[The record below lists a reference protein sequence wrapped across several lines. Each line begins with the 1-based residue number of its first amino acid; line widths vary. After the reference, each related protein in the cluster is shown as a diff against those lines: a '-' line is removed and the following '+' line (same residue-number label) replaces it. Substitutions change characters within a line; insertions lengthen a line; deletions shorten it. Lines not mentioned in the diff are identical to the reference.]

1 MDGFGSKWTVQGLN
15 CTVQTSKSGRS
26 WSKKVDGPEIKKWT
40 VQKEKNWTV
49 KRKKTG
55 QSLGMKVDGPRGSKW
70 MVQKDQSGR
79 SKRLKVY

>member
-49 KRKKTG
+49 IGDESR
-55 QSLGMKVDGPRGSKW
+55 
-70 MVQKDQSGR
+70 R
-79 SKRLKVY
+79 SKRLEVDGSKGSKWTV